1 MKAYARKE
9 EVRRRHIA
17 GYGRPFLRQ
26 RGDGPRLPRNRAI
39 CEKAGEDSGGK
50 TQHRIE
56 EPWHMPGEGV
66 PIGSVAD
73 EAVPQRATFIVLR
86 PLRFDETSPR
96 PPSQHAGRTRHD
108 RMAAA

>member
-17 GYGRPFLRQ
+17 GYGRQFLRQ

-39 CEKAGEDSGGK
+39 GEKAGEDIGGK

-56 EPWHMPGEGV
+56 EPWHKPGEGV
-66 PIGSVAD
+66 PIGIVAD
-73 EAVPQRATFIVLR
+73 QTVPQRPPFPV
-86 PLRFDETSPR
+86 P
-96 PPSQHAGRTRHD
+96 PPSRHEPWTGSTATAD
-108 RMAAA
+108 KMR